1 MQKTSEYVSLGHPDK
16 IADYI
21 SEYILDQ
28 IIKQDPIARYALE
41 IQIKDNHITYGGEI
55 TTMADMRPLHT
66 WIKQAVEH
74 IGYTHEYA
82 SNWDKGDT
90 LDADDLDIRGHITV
104 QSPDIAKGVD
114 KDTWGDQGV
123 FFGFFCKE
131 TSHGDGIDHALAKL
145 LGQSLYYTAK
155 QQPIVLFGLDIKT
168 QVTVESMRK
177 GVPYV
182 SQVIVAIPMKC
193 SAFAG
198 RHFIKKLVDDFLK
211 TQHCRKTEDYK
222 CIVNGTGAYKKH
234 ASMGD
239 CGTTGRKLVVDFYGG
254 RSRIGGG
261 SPWTK
266 DGSKADLTLNLYAQ
280 YLARYY
286 LEHNDALFDNRIY
299 YVETELS
306 CCIGKSNINGTIT
319 AYDHQYNRLESFDIV
334 ADIKPS
340 ELINQFEL
348 NQPRFAEL
356 CEFGLFT
363 PPQNE

>member
-16 IADYI
+16 VADYI

-28 IIKQDPIARYALE
+28 IIKQDPHARYALE

-55 TTMADMRPLHT
+55 TTTADLKPLHD
-66 WIKQAVEH
+66 WIKQAVAK

-82 SNWDKGDT
+82 TQWDTGDT
-90 LDADDLDIRGHITV
+90 LDADNLDIKGNISV
-104 QSPDIAKGVD
+104 QSPDIAQGVN
-114 KDTWGDQGV
+114 KDAWGDQGV
-123 FFGFFCKE
+123 FFGFYCKE
-131 TSHGDGIDHALAKL
+131 TSNGDGIDHYLAKL
-145 LGQSLYYTAK
+145 LGQSLYYMAK
-155 QQPIVLFGLDIKT
+155 DQPVVMFGIDIKT
-168 QVTVESMRK
+168 QITVDCIK
-177 GVPYV
+177 HGIPYV

-198 RHFIKKLVDDFLK
+198 RRFIRTLVNDFLK
-211 TQHCRKTEDYK
+211 SQGCRKASGYN
-222 CIVNGTGAYKKH
+222 CIINGTGTYKRH

-266 DGSKADLTLNLYAQ
+266 DGSKADLTLNIYAHE
-280 YLARYY
+280 LARDY
-286 LEHNDALFDNRIY
+286 LIENDDRLDGQIY

-306 CCIGKSNINGTIT
+306 CCIGKSNIQGTIT
-319 AYDHQYNRLESFDIV
+319 AYDRKYNRIESVDIV

-340 ELINQFEL
+340 ELIERFEL
-348 NQPRFAEL
+348 NQPRFARL
-356 CEFGLFT
+356 CEFGIFT
-363 PPQNE
+363 V

>member
-1 MQKTSEYVSLGHPDK
+1 MKKTSEYVSLGNPDK
-16 IADYI
+16 VADYI
-21 SEYILDQ
+21 SEYILDR
-28 IIKQDPIARYALE
+28 IIEQDPKPRYALE
-41 IQIKDNHITYGGEI
+41 IQIKDNHVTYGGEI
-55 TTMADMRPLHT
+55 TTKANLKDLHV
-66 WIKQAVEH
+66 WIQKAVAH

-82 SNWDKGDT
+82 SQWDKGDT
-90 LDADDLDIRGHITV
+90 LDATKLDIKGNISV
-104 QSPDIAKGVD
+104 QSPDIAQGVN
-114 KDTWGDQGV
+114 KDAWGDQGV
-123 FFGFFCKE
+123 FFGFYCKE

-145 LGQSLYYTAK
+145 LGESLYYTVK
-155 QQPIVLFGLDIKT
+155 DQPVVLFGLDIKT
-168 QVTVESMRK
+168 QVTVESVRHK
-177 GVPYV
+177 KPQV
-182 SQVIVAIPMKC
+182 SQIIVAIPMKC

-198 RHFIKKLVDDFLK
+198 RHFIRKLVDDFLK
-211 TQHCRKTEDYK
+211 QNNCQKTKDYK
-222 CIVNGTGAYKKH
+222 CIINGTGAYKRH

-261 SPWTK
+261 SPWAK

-306 CCIGKSNINGTIT
+306 CCIGKSNIQGSIT
-319 AYDHQYNRLESFDIV
+319 AYDHKYNRLESFDIV

-363 PPQNE
+363 PLQKD